1 MDGHGYPP
9 PMDDDQTAG
18 RTGHDD
24 EDHLDPEPLD
34 PEPLAM
40 EVEDIPKV
48 FPQGEP
54 PVPPS
59 EADAPAP

>member
-1 MDGHGYPP
+1 
-9 PMDDDQTAG
+9 MDDDQTAG